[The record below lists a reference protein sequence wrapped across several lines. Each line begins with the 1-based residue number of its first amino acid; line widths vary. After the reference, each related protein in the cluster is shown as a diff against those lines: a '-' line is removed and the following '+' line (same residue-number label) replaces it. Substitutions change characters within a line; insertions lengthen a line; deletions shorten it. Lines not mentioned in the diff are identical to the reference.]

1 MSSAEGTSAEVF
13 RESNLPGVEL
23 IRRGKGRD
31 LYDLGDRYLIIATDR
46 ISAFDVVLPQG
57 IPDKGRVLTQ
67 LSLFWFDLLG
77 VEHHLISS
85 DVADLPESCEP
96 FAEQLRGRFML
107 AEKLEIQPVECIVRG
122 YLAGSGWVE
131 YQEKQTVCDL
141 PLPAGLQNSSKLPET
156 IFTPSTKAEVGHDE
170 NIPFSTVVEM
180 LGEERANE
188 LRTKSL
194 EVYTKAADY
203 ARERGII
210 LADTKFEWGTRS
222 EGTLV
227 LADEVLTPDSSRFWP
242 GDLYEEGKSQPSFDK
257 QFVRDYLLGT
267 DWDRTPPA
275 PDLPAEIVQGTADKY
290 REIYERITGKS
301 WS

>member
-96 FAEQLRGRFML
+96 FAEQLRYWGSAPRR
-107 AEKLEIQPVECIVRG
+107 AGDRDGGGQAHEQQQQPHRRG
-122 YLAGSGWVE
+122 CHV
-131 YQEKQTVCDL
+131 
-141 PLPAGLQNSSKLPET
+141 
-156 IFTPSTKAEVGHDE
+156 
-170 NIPFSTVVEM
+170 
-180 LGEERANE
+180 
-188 LRTKSL
+188 
-194 EVYTKAADY
+194 
-203 ARERGII
+203 
-210 LADTKFEWGTRS
+210 
-222 EGTLV
+222 
-227 LADEVLTPDSSRFWP
+227 
-242 GDLYEEGKSQPSFDK
+242 
-257 QFVRDYLLGT
+257 
-267 DWDRTPPA
+267 
-275 PDLPAEIVQGTADKY
+275 
-290 REIYERITGKS
+290 
-301 WS
+301 